1 MARPGLG
8 TLLLAGA
15 AAFGYYKYSKMTAA
29 EKDQLKQKAMK
40 FYEDNVPQNVRDMV
54 GGKQGGGQH
63 QTAGAG
69 TTGHS
74 GTTGGSFNSG
84 TDGFSQM

>member
-1 MARPGLG
+1 MARLGLG
-8 TLLLAGA
+8 PLLLAGA

-40 FYEDNVPQNVRDMV
+40 VYEDNVPQNVRDMIN
-54 GGKQGGGQH
+54 GKQGGQHH
-63 QTAGAG
+63 QTAGA
-69 TTGHS
+69 
-74 GTTGGSFNSG
+74 TGGNYNGG